1 MFQNYASGGLKKDK
15 RHNAFRNWEEE
26 KKISHELNFFMLKQ
40 DLSAKNNSVA
50 VFGLLVVAENVV

>member
-26 KKISHELNFFMLKQ
+26 KNFPRTQFFMLKQ